1 MFDRFRLA
9 GAVRSPVRQTLQFVP
24 TASFD
29 KSNEQVA
36 NLATKLQGLLKS
48 KNWDTFAAAQF
59 VEVTNELRRMDRAAL
74 DRLKANVDIK

>member
-1 MFDRFRLA
+1 MIDFPFA
-9 GAVRSPVRQTLQFVP
+9 GAVKNPIRQTLQFVP

-74 DRLKANVDIK
+74 NRLKANVDIK

>member
-1 MFDRFRLA
+1 MIHRFLHIA
-9 GAVRSPVRQTLQFVP
+9 GVRNPVRQTLQFVP

-36 NLATKLQGLLKS
+36 NLVAKLQGLLKS

-74 DRLKANVDIK
+74 NRLKSNVDIK